1 MRIILLVVITFITIT
16 TSTAQTQK
24 GKATYK
30 LKHPQIDV
38 VNPTKKTSA
47 MGNQIKESIKTAQ
60 KLIEFNL
67 AFNNKESVFYREEKL
82 YANLDKFTKGI
93 IETLSDGSYYSNI
106 ATNQKLKSTT
116 FDNQNYIVNIY
127 QPQPWKITDTTKTIL
142 GYTCYKATL
151 LKKNE
156 RTKEYNTVEAWFSKE
171 IPYYFGPIEYN
182 GLPGLILELKLN
194 PKQIIYCTSVKLQSK
209 KNKLLTKPTDGK
221 HIESLGELNKL
232 AKDLMLQKRNK

>member
-127 QPQPWKITDTTKTIL
+127 QPQPWKITDTTKT
-142 GYTCYKATL
+142 
-151 LKKNE
+151 
-156 RTKEYNTVEAWFSKE
+156 
-171 IPYYFGPIEYN
+171 
-182 GLPGLILELKLN
+182 
-194 PKQIIYCTSVKLQSK
+194 
-209 KNKLLTKPTDGK
+209 
-221 HIESLGELNKL
+221 
-232 AKDLMLQKRNK
+232 

>member
-142 GYTCYKATL
+142 GYTCHKATL
-151 LKKNE
+151 TKTVKKTKKN
-156 RTKEYNTVEAWFSKE
+156 YTVEAWFSKE

-182 GLPGLILELKLN
+182 GLPGIILELKLN
-194 PKQIIYCTSVKLQSK
+194 PKQTLYCTGVKLQAE
-209 KNKLLTKPTDGK
+209 KNKLLIKPTDGK